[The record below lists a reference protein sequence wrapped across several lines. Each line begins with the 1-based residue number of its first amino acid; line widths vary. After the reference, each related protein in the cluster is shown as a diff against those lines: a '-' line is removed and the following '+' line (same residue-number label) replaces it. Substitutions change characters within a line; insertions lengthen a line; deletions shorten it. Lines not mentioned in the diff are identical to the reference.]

1 MKQMKK
7 FWLLTLVVAVAIVG
21 AACSQEAPAGET
33 PQEEAAETADAVATV
48 NGEPITQ
55 ERFDKQLEQFR
66 AMYEQQ
72 GIDLDAEENAEMLT
86 QIENSALNQ
95 LVQEEVLLQ
104 AAEEA
109 GVDVSSEEISTE
121 IEAMKAQ
128 FGTEEEFNG
137 ILEDIGMTLED
148 LDRMVDVQLTID
160 RYLAEA
166 VEAIEV
172 TDEEVQTSY
181 DEYVAYMDAQEVPE
195 GEEPQEIP
203 TFEEVKEALRDQIA
217 SQRQETAIGEHIGS
231 LMEESTIETQ
241 QEEATE
247 GEQTEE

>member
-7 FWLLTLVVAVAIVG
+7 FGLLTLVVAVAIAG
-21 AACSQEAPAGET
+21 AACSQETET
-33 PQEEAAETADAVATV
+33 PAPEAAQEEMAVDAVATV

-55 ERFDKQLEQFR
+55 ERFDKQLDQFR

-72 GIDLDAEENAEMLT
+72 GLDLEAEENAEMLT

-109 GVDVSSEEISTE
+109 GVETSAEEVAAE
-121 IEAMKAQ
+121 IEAMKTQ
-128 FGTEEEFNG
+128 FGTEEEFNT
-137 ILEDIGMTLED
+137 ILEDIGMSLED
-148 LDRMVDVQLTID
+148 LDQMVNVQMTID
-160 RYLAEA
+160 RYLADA

-172 TDEEVQTSY
+172 TDERVQESY

-195 GEEPQEIP
+195 GEEPQEVP
-203 TFEEVKEALRDQIA
+203 AFEEVKEALRDQIA
-217 SQRQETAIGEHIGS
+217 SQEQETAIGEHISS
-231 LMEESTIETQ
+231 LMEESTIEINH
-241 QEEATE
+241 EEAAETE
-247 GEQTEE
+247 TTEE